1 MSDFN
6 EDFARMISND
16 DREGLRKWMTEM
28 MDKIRY
34 TEPPQDEAS
43 ILKRRIRI
51 IKDYLKDDEE
61 SERNI

>member
-6 EDFARMISND
+6 EDFAKLISRD
-16 DREGLRKWMTEM
+16 DRDGLREWMTEM
-28 MDKIRY
+28 DNKRRY
-34 TEPPQDEAS
+34 TEPSPEEAA

-61 SERNI
+61 SERDI

>member
-34 TEPPQDEAS
+34 TEPPQNEAA

-61 SERNI
+61 SEMDI

>member
-6 EDFARMISND
+6 NVLGNLIASNNKQGMLD
-16 DREGLRKWMTEM
+16 WITEM
-28 MDKIRY
+28 ENTLRY
-34 TEPPQDEAS
+34 TEPSREDAK
-43 ILKRRIRI
+43 ILKRRIRT

>member
-34 TEPPQDEAS
+34 TEPPQEEAAV
-43 ILKRRIRI
+43 LKRRIRI

-61 SERNI
+61 SEMDI